1 MKIEERGVGGDG
13 AEAETEPAKVK
24 LGEANWTKRR
34 GRGGEARLAAMM
46 DLIVFGRGES
56 DDDVVAD
63 ELEMASSELAEAGE
77 AAQCMVYKNN
87 TK

>member
-1 MKIEERGVGGDG
+1 
-13 AEAETEPAKVK
+13 
-24 LGEANWTKRR
+24 
-34 GRGGEARLAAMM
+34 M

-63 ELEMASSELAEAGE
+63 ELEMVSSELAEAGE